1 MWQNREETKKAWG
14 RNPLGFQYVTI
25 YQRVKNGQEILL
37 GMGTEVLPQLNV
49 LNYRR
54 FNTVIFLCVLPY
66 RSVWISRLRQI
77 VRQMSAITQ
86 EKFMIPAQAAFYSQE
101 NLEAKRK
108 QLATEMRRWENY
120 GGNNPNF
127 NRSEIE
133 TLRDQVK
140 SIEDHL
146 KNQQH

>member
-1 MWQNREETKKAWG
+1 
-14 RNPLGFQYVTI
+14 
-25 YQRVKNGQEILL
+25 
-37 GMGTEVLPQLNV
+37 
-49 LNYRR
+49 
-54 FNTVIFLCVLPY
+54 
-66 RSVWISRLRQI
+66 
-77 VRQMSAITQ
+77 
-86 EKFMIPAQAAFYSQE
+86 MIPAQAAFYSQE